1 MYVLP
6 VLDPTTLG
14 TLGCEGLRMKRRPV
28 ATVSGNSPR
37 VMKSGWHLGILG
49 RLRGFASVRH
59 MQGRS
64 GEEQSRGRRPTLPR
78 QKHET
83 AQRSTSS
90 IARRLALFPAMP
102 VRLLRMHEVHR
113 MQ

>member
-1 MYVLP
+1 MYYRYSIQQLWG
-6 VLDPTTLG
+6 LLG
-14 TLGCEGLRMKRRPV
+14 AKVSGMKRRPV

-37 VMKSGWHLGILG
+37 MVKSGWHLGILG
-49 RLRGFASVRH
+49 RLGGCASVRH

-64 GEEQSRGRRPTLPR
+64 GEEQGRGRRPTLDR
-78 QKHET
+78 KHET

-102 VRLLRMHEVHR
+102 ARLLRMHEVHR